1 MAKGKQYNGPK
12 KPEDAASKLQRMLEN
27 PFEKVANHR
36 PKHEVVNR
44 RTKGANKNV
53 AKARLQVRFVS
64 VQLRCVLRRAADSC

>member
-1 MAKGKQYNGPK
+1 MAKGRQSNGPK
-12 KPEDAASKLQRMLEN
+12 KTEDAASKLQRMLEN

-53 AKARLQVRFVS
+53 AKARLQVGAVG
-64 VQLRCVLRRAADSC
+64 VQRRCVWRRAAHSC